1 MGTAIPGQR
10 SPSLAK
16 LWTLWIRLRPLNS
29 SPTISLDYQTSV
41 TVARAL
47 LPDSRQVR
55 PTNRDQ
61 VIQVS
66 DSGTKR
72 SWPVEE
78 LTILLLLLLIRR
90 GSKLM
95 QRAGMATTRKILDLR
110 LLLGTSSSLL

>member
-47 LPDSRQVR
+47 LPDSRQV
-55 PTNRDQ
+55 
-61 VIQVS
+61 S

-95 QRAGMATTRKILDLR
+95 QRAGMATMRKILDLR